1 MTWTYTGPSSSTSDE
16 VRFLMGDT
24 VEGADVTLSNEEIT
38 YLLAESGGAV
48 YAAAIEGCLSLAG
61 LYARKAQ
68 SKSVGDMSITYAGR
82 AKEMRDHAASL
93 RARQARNTVT
103 APWTHADALLRAE
116 DRTDPTGNGTEFQT
130 GQFDNPGS

>member
-1 MTWTYTGPSSSTSDE
+1 MTWTYTGPSNSANDE

-24 VEGADVTLSNEEIT
+24 VNGADVTLSNEEIT

-48 YAAAIEGCLSLAG
+48 YPAAIEGTLTLAG
-61 LYARKAQ
+61 LFARKAQ
-68 SKSVGDMSITYAGR
+68 SKSVGDLSISYAGR

-93 RARQARNTVT
+93 RTRMVRNSVA
-103 APWTHADALLRAE
+103 APWMHPDALLRADE
-116 DRTDPTGNGTEFQT
+116 RTDVEGNGTEFHT